1 MNLFEYQAVLFDMDG
16 TLINSE
22 PYWLSAE
29 QELMSRYGHIWTD
42 EDQAYCIGGPLP
54 KVGKYMSGLSNQ
66 AESPEYFEKELVRM
80 VSERFSQGLQF
91 MPGAKELVDS
101 LRTAEVPMALVSA
114 SPRVLVD
121 AALQLLPSGTFLSS
135 ISSQDVKESKPH
147 PMSYLLAAEHLGV
160 KITSCLV
167 LEDSKT
173 GITAGLASGAVV
185 IGIPHIITYPASPRL
200 HIRRDLVDVTPESL
214 NEIFVAESKVE

>member
-1 MNLFEYQAVLFDMDG
+1 
-16 TLINSE
+16 
-22 PYWLSAE
+22 
-29 QELMSRYGHIWTD
+29 
-42 EDQAYCIGGPLP
+42 
-54 KVGKYMSGLSNQ
+54 
-66 AESPEYFEKELVRM
+66 
-80 VSERFSQGLQF
+80 

-101 LRTAEVPMALVSA
+101 LRTSEVPMALVSA

-121 AALQLLPSGTFLSS
+121 ATLQLLPSGTFLSS

-185 IGIPHIITYPASPRL
+185 IGIPHVITYPASPKL